1 MATPNFPSGLPG
13 VSKMSIRP
21 FDNVLKDSPPGVM
34 SFRRRSKNRYTLN
47 AVEWI
52 FLGDDLNTFLN
63 FTRTTIK
70 STHKFFWMTIPS
82 AYGMVNHI
90 VRFKGKPKIDSLGH
104 QAWRVTAELI
114 VLETVRNLVDIAP
127 TGSGGGGDLTT
138 VLIYDFEYF
147 AGPDELGIASFKEV
161 VTNTIIDYDVAS
173 NNYVYLTDTVYE
185 YGTRC
190 LRLEAQELYN
200 SSPMV
205 VPAQLSKNWTFEVSV
220 KSSDG
225 LSGGP
230 FMQWYSAEI
239 GNIEFYIG
247 TGYDIDPPYDSYPT
261 IGAYISGGGEPFGVD
276 VPFSTSSILDWNKM
290 MFVIDGDARKY
301 HAFANGTRLV
311 TGDIPSGFI
320 EDEWGFSGMRFGHG
334 GALYSYDHPFY
345 VDNIR
350 ISNAALQTGL
360 SYTPPTGP
368 FVYDPG

>member
-1 MATPNFPSGLPG
+1 
-13 VSKMSIRP
+13 MSIRP
-21 FDNVLKDSPPGVM
+21 FDNVLKDAPPGVT

-70 STHKFFWMTIPS
+70 STHKFFWMIIPS

-147 AGPDELGIASFKEV
+147 AGPDAFDIATFKEV
-161 VTNTIIDYDVAS
+161 VTNTPIDYDVVVS
-173 NNYVYLTDTVYE
+173 NTVFVTNAISE

-190 LRLEAQELYN
+190 LHVEAQELYN
-200 SSPMV
+200 STPMV
-205 VPAQLSKNWTFEVSV
+205 VPAQLSKNWTFELSL
-220 KSSDG
+220 KNPDG
-225 LSGGP
+225 LGGGP
-230 FMQWYSAEI
+230 FMEFGSAEI
-239 GNIEFYIG
+239 SAIEFFIG
-247 TGYDIDPPYDSYPT
+247 EGFEVDPPYAAYPT
-261 IGAYISGGGEPFGVD
+261 ISAGIYGGGDTFNIDIPF
-276 VPFSTSSILDWNKM
+276 TSVTITDWNKA
-290 MFVIDGDARKY
+290 MFVIDGDNRKY
-301 HAFANGTRLV
+301 HGFANGTRTV
-311 TGDIPSGFI
+311 TGDLPAGFTA
-320 EDEWGFSGMRFGHG
+320 DPWGFSSMRFGHG

-350 ISNAALQTGL
+350 VSNAALETGL